1 MARTTRR
8 MDLQVSLT
16 DAGNESS
23 AEHDP
28 SSNIKHTGQ
37 EATTPLSP
45 EQLSRS
51 TAEIEHVFGAEDTSE
66 QPTTTRRE
74 LWSYYLY
81 YNGDNGVG
89 PGSYTQ
95 TLFQWALNGA
105 GWQPGTN
112 PRKPCT
118 DNSPCV
124 VPWAGG
130 TRSVSSV
137 VLIAN
142 GLSFTFMT
150 VTFVWLGSAAD
161 YGSFGRWLL
170 LVLTVICWAMQYAM
184 MSVRHPNQWPTA
196 MGLYVISYVAYGA
209 TLVFYAAVFPR
220 LARHMPH
227 VQSARRD
234 LKEEKI
240 SKREYDAIESLERNH
255 ISNVSTAHSN
265 IGYLAVLVLNLSVLL
280 PLQKYSFSNNLALCL
295 TNSYWVILGI
305 WWFIFQ
311 QKRPGPRV
319 PEGSSYATIGFKQ
332 IWLALRKVRSLPQT
346 FLYFVA
352 YFLLA
357 DGLNTTGTLVSIIQN
372 DFVAFSFI
380 QVTYLGIVQATC
392 SIASTFGF
400 WYIQNYFKIR
410 TKRMFLITNF
420 FTVLI
425 PFWGMLGLWTKR
437 IGYHHRWEF
446 YLYNVIFGLF
456 QAPYYA
462 YAQTMISELMPP
474 GYDNMFFALFGITNR
489 ASSIIGPNVVQAII
503 NDTQNNWMGFPFL
516 FAICAAAMVAIMFV
530 DVEKGREDGR
540 RFVEEHAAVAP
551 GSDLGGPGLK
561 TGKVVKGPASINAE
575 VVGGEEGSSG
585 ERGAGN
591 DAPR

>member
-1 MARTTRR
+1 M
-8 MDLQVSLT
+8 
-16 DAGNESS
+16 SS
-23 AEHDP
+23 IIPPQAADQQNSSIEANNDRDNDNNHKAAHQGTP
-28 SSNIKHTGQ
+28 SPAQ
-37 EATTPLSP
+37 EETVGEFERL
-45 EQLSRS
+45 
-51 TAEIEHVFGAEDTSE
+51 FGTEDTYE

-112 PRKPCT
+112 PRRSCADT
-118 DNSPCV
+118 SPCV

-150 VTFVWLGSAAD
+150 ITFIWLGSAAD

-170 LVLTVICWAMQYAM
+170 LVLTVVCWAMQYGM
-184 MSVRHPNQWPTA
+184 MSIRHPSQWPTA
-196 MGLYVISYVAYGA
+196 MGLYVVSYIAYGA

-220 LARHMPH
+220 LAHYMPH
-227 VQSARRD
+227 VRKAREED
-234 LKEEKI
+234 LREGRI
-240 SKREYDAIESLERNH
+240 SQEEYDAIESLERNH

-265 IGYLAVLVLNLSVLL
+265 IGYLATLILNLSVLL
-280 PLQKYSFSNNLALCL
+280 PLQNNSFSNNVALCL
-295 TNSYWVILGI
+295 TNSYWVILGV

-311 QKRPGPRV
+311 QKRPGPKV
-319 PEGSSYATIGFKQ
+319 PKGSNYATIGLKQ

-372 DFVAFSFI
+372 DFVSFSFLQI
-380 QVTYLGIVQATC
+380 TYLGITQAVC
-392 SIASTFGF
+392 SIISTFGF

-410 TKRMFLITNF
+410 TKTMFLITNF

-425 PFWGMLGLWTKR
+425 PFWGMLGLWTTR

-446 YLYNVIFGLF
+446 YFYNVIFGLF

-462 YAQTMISELMPP
+462 YAQTMISELMPQ
-474 GYDNMFFALFGITNR
+474 GFDNMFFALFGITNR

-516 FAICAAAMVAIMFV
+516 FAICTAAMIGIAFV
-530 DVEKGREDGR
+530 DVDKGREDGR
-540 RFVEEHAAVAP
+540 RFAAAHTISRVQNENEGLEEA
-551 GSDLGGPGLK
+551 
-561 TGKVVKGPASINAE
+561 GKNGVRTRVQN
-575 VVGGEEGSSG
+575 EEGS
-585 ERGAGN
+585 
-591 DAPR
+591 